1 MHESKNTPANTLI
14 RQVLSLENNSAKY
27 LHKASFQ
34 YTMHDS
40 KNTQPNTLIRQI
52 FNILCMTANILSQMP
67 S

>member
-40 KNTQPNTLIRQI
+40 KNTQPNTLIREVSGKITQAKTI
-52 FNILCMTANILSQMP
+52 SGTF
-67 S
+67 

>member
-1 MHESKNTPANTLI
+1 MHESKKSPANTLI

-40 KNTQPNTLIRQI
+40 KNTQPNTLIREVSGKITQAKTI
-52 FNILCMTANILSQMP
+52 SGTF
-67 S
+67 